1 MSIMEKNIYLID
13 SRSSKQQA
21 VIGNFVKTS
30 ILNDIVK
37 KTYNLWNNLKTV
49 CLNSY
54 AKKVSLNSGMKKIC
68 LNSEKEVSLNSEK
81 EVCLD
86 SEKEV
91 SLDSEKEVSLD
102 RMKEVCLNSGKE
114 ISLDR
119 MKEVCLN
126 SGKEI
131 SLDSCM
137 KEVCRPIEW
146 LCSYY
151 SDVLDRKLTMR
162 QTWLLINAQLAFG
175 AAFFPVEAP
184 WVVRIGC
191 LVWVVSALLKCKREI
206 K

>member
-1 MSIMEKNIYLID
+1 MEKNIYLID
-13 SRSSKQQA
+13 SRSTKQQA

-54 AKKVSLNSGMKKIC
+54 AKKVRLNSGMKKIC
-68 LNSEKEVSLNSEK
+68 LNSEKEVSLNS
-81 EVCLD
+81 C
-86 SEKEV
+86 
-91 SLDSEKEVSLD
+91 
-102 RMKEVCLNSGKE
+102 MKEVCLNSC
-114 ISLDR
+114 

-126 SGKEI
+126 SKKEVYLNSEKEI
-131 SLDSCM
+131 SLNSGM
-137 KEVCRPIEW
+137 KKICRPIEW

-151 SDVLDRKLTMR
+151 SDVLERKLTMR

>member
-1 MSIMEKNIYLID
+1 MEKNIYLID
-13 SRSSKQQA
+13 SRSTKQQA

-54 AKKVSLNSGMKKIC
+54 AKKVSINSDRKEVSLNSGMKKIC
-68 LNSEKEVSLNSEK
+68 LNSEKEVSLNNE
-81 EVCLD
+81 
-86 SEKEV
+86 
-91 SLDSEKEVSLD
+91 
-102 RMKEVCLNSGKE
+102 KE
-114 ISLDR
+114 ISL
-119 MKEVCLN
+119 N
-126 SGKEI
+126 SG
-131 SLDSCM
+131 M
-137 KEVCRPIEW
+137 KKICRPIEW

>member
-1 MSIMEKNIYLID
+1 MEKNIYLID
-13 SRSSKQQA
+13 SRSTKQQA

-37 KTYNLWNNLKTV
+37 KTYSLWNNLKTV

-54 AKKVSLNSGMKKIC
+54 AKEVRLNSGMKKIC
-68 LNSEKEVSLNSEK
+68 LNSEKEVSLNS
-81 EVCLD
+81 C
-86 SEKEV
+86 
-91 SLDSEKEVSLD
+91 
-102 RMKEVCLNSGKE
+102 MKEVCLNSKKEVYLNSEKE
-114 ISLDR
+114 ISL
-119 MKEVCLN
+119 N
-126 SGKEI
+126 SG
-131 SLDSCM
+131 M
-137 KEVCRPIEW
+137 KKICRPIEW

-151 SDVLDRKLTMR
+151 SDVLERKLTMR

>member
-13 SRSSKQQA
+13 SRSTKQQA
-21 VIGNFVKTS
+21 VIDNFVKTS

-37 KTYNLWNNLKTV
+37 KTYSLWNNLKTA
-49 CLNSY
+49 CLNNY
-54 AKKVSLNSGMKKIC
+54 ANKVSLNSGMKKIY
-68 LNSEKEVSLNSEK
+68 LNSEKEVSLNSGM
-81 EVCLD
+81 
-86 SEKEV
+86 KEV
-91 SLDSEKEVSLD
+91 SLNSC
-102 RMKEVCLNSGKE
+102 MKEVCLNSEKEVYLNNEKE
-114 ISLDR
+114 ISL
-119 MKEVCLN
+119 N
-126 SGKEI
+126 SG
-131 SLDSCM
+131 M
-137 KEVCRPIEW
+137 KKVCRPIEW

>member
-1 MSIMEKNIYLID
+1 MEKNIYLID
-13 SRSSKQQA
+13 SRSTKQQA

-54 AKKVSLNSGMKKIC
+54 AKKVSINSGIKKICLNSGMKKIC
-68 LNSEKEVSLNSEK
+68 LNSEKEVSLNS
-81 EVCLD
+81 C
-86 SEKEV
+86 
-91 SLDSEKEVSLD
+91 
-102 RMKEVCLNSGKE
+102 MKEVCLNSK
-114 ISLDR
+114 
-119 MKEVCLN
+119 KEVCLN
-126 SGKEI
+126 SKKEVYLNNEKEI
-131 SLDSCM
+131 SLNSGM
-137 KEVCRPIEW
+137 KKVCRPIEW

-151 SDVLDRKLTMR
+151 SDVLERKLTMR

>member
-13 SRSSKQQA
+13 SHSSKQQA

-37 KTYNLWNNLKTV
+37 KTYSLWNNLKTV
-49 CLNSY
+49 CLNSGT
-54 AKKVSLNSGMKKIC
+54 KVVSLNSDMK
-68 LNSEKEVSLNSEK
+68 V
-81 EVCLD
+81 V
-86 SEKEV
+86 
-91 SLDSEKEVSLD
+91 
-102 RMKEVCLNSGKE
+102 G
-114 ISLDR
+114 
-119 MKEVCLN
+119 
-126 SGKEI
+126 
-131 SLDSCM
+131 
-137 KEVCRPIEW
+137 RPIEW

-151 SDVLDRKLTMR
+151 SNVLERKLTMR

-191 LVWVVSALLKCKREI
+191 LAWVVSALLKCKREI

>member
-13 SRSSKQQA
+13 SRSTKQQA
-21 VIGNFVKTS
+21 VIDNFVKTS

-68 LNSEKEVSLNSEK
+68 LNSEKEVCLNS
-81 EVCLD
+81 C
-86 SEKEV
+86 
-91 SLDSEKEVSLD
+91 
-102 RMKEVCLNSGKE
+102 MKEVCLNSKKEVYLNSEKE
-114 ISLDR
+114 ISL
-119 MKEVCLN
+119 N
-126 SGKEI
+126 SG
-131 SLDSCM
+131 M
-137 KEVCRPIEW
+137 KKICRPIEW

>member
-1 MSIMEKNIYLID
+1 MEKNIYLID
-13 SRSSKQQA
+13 SRSTKQQA
-21 VIGNFVKTS
+21 VIDNFVKTS

-54 AKKVSLNSGMKKIC
+54 AKKVSLNSGIKKIC
-68 LNSEKEVSLNSEK
+68 LNSEKEVCLNS
-81 EVCLD
+81 C
-86 SEKEV
+86 
-91 SLDSEKEVSLD
+91 
-102 RMKEVCLNSGKE
+102 MKEVCLNSK
-114 ISLDR
+114 
-119 MKEVCLN
+119 KEVYLN
-126 SGKEI
+126 NEKEI

-137 KEVCRPIEW
+137 KKICRPIEW
-146 LCSYY
+146 LCCYY

>member
-13 SRSSKQQA
+13 SRSTKQQA

-37 KTYNLWNNLKTV
+37 KTYNLWNNLKTA

-54 AKKVSLNSGMKKIC
+54 AKKVSINSDRKEISLNSKMK
-68 LNSEKEVSLNSEK
+68 EGSLNSEK
-81 EVCLD
+81 EI
-86 SEKEV
+86 
-91 SLDSEKEVSLD
+91 
-102 RMKEVCLNSGKE
+102 CLNSY
-114 ISLDR
+114 
-119 MKEVCLN
+119 
-126 SGKEI
+126 
-131 SLDSCM
+131 M

-175 AAFFPVEAP
+175 AAFFPVESP

>member
-37 KTYNLWNNLKTV
+37 KTYSLWNNLKTV

-54 AKKVSLNSGMKKIC
+54 AKKVSINSGMKES
-68 LNSEKEVSLNSEK
+68 LNSYAKEVSLNSEK
-81 EVCLD
+81 EISLN
-86 SEKEV
+86 SEKEICLN
-91 SLDSEKEVSLD
+91 S
-102 RMKEVCLNSGKE
+102 MKEVCLNSG
-114 ISLDR
+114 
-119 MKEVCLN
+119 MK
-126 SGKEI
+126 K
-131 SLDSCM
+131 
-137 KEVCRPIEW
+137 VCRPIEW

-151 SDVLDRKLTMR
+151 SNVLERKLTMR

-191 LVWVVSALLKCKREI
+191 LVWVVSALLKCKRGL

>member
-54 AKKVSLNSGMKKIC
+54 AKKVCLNSGMKEIRLNSEKEISLNSGMKKI
-68 LNSEKEVSLNSEK
+68 
-81 EVCLD
+81 
-86 SEKEV
+86 
-91 SLDSEKEVSLD
+91 
-102 RMKEVCLNSGKE
+102 
-114 ISLDR
+114 
-119 MKEVCLN
+119 
-126 SGKEI
+126 
-131 SLDSCM
+131 
-137 KEVCRPIEW
+137 CRPIEW

-151 SDVLDRKLTMR
+151 SDVLERKLTMR

>member
-1 MSIMEKNIYLID
+1 MEKNIYLID
-13 SRSSKQQA
+13 SRSTKQQA

-54 AKKVSLNSGMKKIC
+54 AKKVSLNSGMKKNC
-68 LNSEKEVSLNSEK
+68 LNSEKEVSLNS
-81 EVCLD
+81 C
-86 SEKEV
+86 
-91 SLDSEKEVSLD
+91 
-102 RMKEVCLNSGKE
+102 MKEVCLNSK
-114 ISLDR
+114 
-119 MKEVCLN
+119 KEVCLN
-126 SGKEI
+126 NEKEI
-131 SLDSCM
+131 SLNSGM
-137 KEVCRPIEW
+137 KKICRPIEW

-151 SDVLDRKLTMR
+151 SDVLERKLTMR

>member
-13 SRSSKQQA
+13 SRSTEQQA
-21 VIGNFVKTS
+21 VIGNFVKTT

-37 KTYNLWNNLKTV
+37 KTYSLWNNLKTV

-54 AKKVSLNSGMKKIC
+54 AKKVSLNSCMKKIC
-68 LNSEKEVSLNSEK
+68 LNSEKEICLNSEK
-81 EVCLD
+81 EI
-86 SEKEV
+86 
-91 SLDSEKEVSLD
+91 
-102 RMKEVCLNSGKE
+102 CLNSEKE
-114 ISLDR
+114 ISL
-119 MKEVCLN
+119 N
-126 SGKEI
+126 
-131 SLDSCM
+131 SCM

-151 SDVLDRKLTMR
+151 SDVLERKLTMR

-191 LVWVVSALLKCKREI
+191 LVWVVSALLKCKRGL

>member
-13 SRSSKQQA
+13 SRSTKQQA

-54 AKKVSLNSGMKKIC
+54 ANKVRLNSCMKKIC
-68 LNSEKEVSLNSEK
+68 LNSEKEIS
-81 EVCLD
+81 LD

-91 SLDSEKEVSLD
+91 SLDSMKEISLNS
-102 RMKEVCLNSGKE
+102 MKEVCLNSG
-114 ISLDR
+114 
-119 MKEVCLN
+119 MKKVY
-126 SGKEI
+126 
-131 SLDSCM
+131 
-137 KEVCRPIEW
+137 RPIEW

-151 SDVLDRKLTMR
+151 SNVLDRKLTMR

>member
-1 MSIMEKNIYLID
+1 MEKNIYLID
-13 SRSSKQQA
+13 SRSTKQQA
-21 VIGNFVKTS
+21 VIDNFVKTS

-68 LNSEKEVSLNSEK
+68 LNSEKEVCLNS
-81 EVCLD
+81 C
-86 SEKEV
+86 
-91 SLDSEKEVSLD
+91 
-102 RMKEVCLNSGKE
+102 MKEVCLNSKKEVYLNSEKE
-114 ISLDR
+114 ISL
-119 MKEVCLN
+119 N
-126 SGKEI
+126 
-131 SLDSCM
+131 SCM
-137 KEVCRPIEW
+137 KKVCRPIEW

-151 SDVLDRKLTMR
+151 SDVLERKLTMR

-184 WVVRIGC
+184 WVVRIGS

>member
-1 MSIMEKNIYLID
+1 MEKNIYLID
-13 SRSSKQQA
+13 SHSSKQQA
-21 VIGNFVKTS
+21 VIGNFVKTT

-37 KTYNLWNNLKTV
+37 KTYSLWNNLKTV

-54 AKKVSLNSGMKKIC
+54 AKKVSINSDMKEISLNSEKEVC
-68 LNSEKEVSLNSEK
+68 LNSEKEVSLDSMKEISLYSMKEISLYSMKEISLNSMK
-81 EVCLD
+81 EI
-86 SEKEV
+86 
-91 SLDSEKEVSLD
+91 SLNS
-102 RMKEVCLNSGKE
+102 MKEVCLNSG
-114 ISLDR
+114 
-119 MKEVCLN
+119 MK
-126 SGKEI
+126 K
-131 SLDSCM
+131 
-137 KEVCRPIEW
+137 VCRPIEW

-191 LVWVVSALLKCKREI
+191 LVWVVSALLKCKRGLSE

>member
-1 MSIMEKNIYLID
+1 MEKNIYLID
-13 SRSSKQQA
+13 SRSTKQQA

-49 CLNSY
+49 CVNSY

-68 LNSEKEVSLNSEK
+68 LNSEKEVSLN
-81 EVCLD
+81 
-86 SEKEV
+86 
-91 SLDSEKEVSLD
+91 
-102 RMKEVCLNSGKE
+102 
-114 ISLDR
+114 
-119 MKEVCLN
+119 
-126 SGKEI
+126 
-131 SLDSCM
+131 SCM

>member
-13 SRSSKQQA
+13 SRSTKQQA

-54 AKKVSLNSGMKKIC
+54 AKKVSLNSGIKKIC
-68 LNSEKEVSLNSEK
+68 LNSEKEVSLN
-81 EVCLD
+81 
-86 SEKEV
+86 
-91 SLDSEKEVSLD
+91 
-102 RMKEVCLNSGKE
+102 
-114 ISLDR
+114 
-119 MKEVCLN
+119 
-126 SGKEI
+126 
-131 SLDSCM
+131 SCM

-151 SDVLDRKLTMR
+151 SNVLERKLTMR

>member
-13 SRSSKQQA
+13 SRSTEQQA

-37 KTYNLWNNLKTV
+37 KTYSLWNNLKTV

-54 AKKVSLNSGMKKIC
+54 AKKVRLNSSMKEVYLNSEKEVCLNSEKEISLNSMKEVC
-68 LNSEKEVSLNSEK
+68 LNSEKEVSLN
-81 EVCLD
+81 
-86 SEKEV
+86 
-91 SLDSEKEVSLD
+91 
-102 RMKEVCLNSGKE
+102 
-114 ISLDR
+114 
-119 MKEVCLN
+119 
-126 SGKEI
+126 
-131 SLDSCM
+131 SCM

-151 SDVLDRKLTMR
+151 SDVLERKLTMR

-191 LVWVVSALLKCKREI
+191 LAWVVSALLKCKREI

>member
-1 MSIMEKNIYLID
+1 MEKNIYLID
-13 SRSSKQQA
+13 SRSTKQQA

-37 KTYNLWNNLKTV
+37 KTYSLWNNLKTV

-54 AKKVSLNSGMKKIC
+54 AKKVRLNSGMKKIS
-68 LNSEKEVSLNSEK
+68 LNSYAKKESLNSYAKEVSLNSEK
-81 EVCLD
+81 EISLN
-86 SEKEV
+86 SYAKEV
-91 SLDSEKEVSLD
+91 SLNSYAKKVSL
-102 RMKEVCLNSGKE
+102 N
-114 ISLDR
+114 
-119 MKEVCLN
+119 
-126 SGKEI
+126 
-131 SLDSCM
+131 SCM
-137 KEVCRPIEW
+137 KKVCRPIEW

-191 LVWVVSALLKCKREI
+191 LVWVVSALLKCKRGL

>member
-37 KTYNLWNNLKTV
+37 KTYNLWNNLKTA

-54 AKKVSLNSGMKKIC
+54 ANNVSLNSGMKKIC
-68 LNSEKEVSLNSEK
+68 LNSEKEVCLNSCK
-81 EVCLD
+81 
-86 SEKEV
+86 
-91 SLDSEKEVSLD
+91 
-102 RMKEVCLNSGKE
+102 KEVCLNSEKE
-114 ISLDR
+114 ISL
-119 MKEVCLN
+119 N
-126 SGKEI
+126 SG
-131 SLDSCM
+131 M
-137 KEVCRPIEW
+137 KKVCRPIEW

>member
-1 MSIMEKNIYLID
+1 MEKNIYLID
-13 SRSSKQQA
+13 SRSTKQQA

-49 CLNSY
+49 CVNSY

-68 LNSEKEVSLNSEK
+68 LNSEKEVCLNS
-81 EVCLD
+81 C
-86 SEKEV
+86 
-91 SLDSEKEVSLD
+91 
-102 RMKEVCLNSGKE
+102 MKEVCLNSK
-114 ISLDR
+114 
-119 MKEVCLN
+119 KEVCLN
-126 SGKEI
+126 SKKEVYLNNEKEI
-131 SLDSCM
+131 SLNSGM
-137 KEVCRPIEW
+137 KKICRPIEW

-151 SDVLDRKLTMR
+151 SDVLERKLTMR

>member
-37 KTYNLWNNLKTV
+37 KTYSLWNNLKTA
-49 CLNSY
+49 CFNSY
-54 AKKVSLNSGMKKIC
+54 AKDLRLNSGMKEIS
-68 LNSEKEVSLNSEK
+68 LNSEMKEASLNSEK
-81 EVCLD
+81 EICLD

-91 SLDSEKEVSLD
+91 Y
-102 RMKEVCLNSGKE
+102 LN
-114 ISLDR
+114 
-119 MKEVCLN
+119 
-126 SGKEI
+126 
-131 SLDSCM
+131 SCM

-162 QTWLLINAQLAFG
+162 QTWLLVNAQLAFG

-184 WVVRIGC
+184 WGVRIGC
-191 LVWVVSALLKCKREI
+191 LVWVVSALQKCKRGL

>member
-13 SRSSKQQA
+13 SRSTKQQA

-49 CLNSY
+49 CLNNY
-54 AKKVSLNSGMKKIC
+54 ANKVSLNSVMKKNC
-68 LNSEKEVSLNSEK
+68 LNSEKEVSLNNE
-81 EVCLD
+81 
-86 SEKEV
+86 
-91 SLDSEKEVSLD
+91 
-102 RMKEVCLNSGKE
+102 KE
-114 ISLDR
+114 ISL
-119 MKEVCLN
+119 N
-126 SGKEI
+126 SG
-131 SLDSCM
+131 M
-137 KEVCRPIEW
+137 KKVCRPIEW

-151 SDVLDRKLTMR
+151 SNVLERKLTMR

>member
-37 KTYNLWNNLKTV
+37 KTYSLWNNLKTV
-49 CLNSY
+49 CFNSY
-54 AKKVSLNSGMKKIC
+54 AKEVRLNSGMKKI
-68 LNSEKEVSLNSEK
+68 SLNSEK
-81 EVCLD
+81 EVCLN
-86 SEKEV
+86 SEKEICLN
-91 SLDSEKEVSLD
+91 SEKKICLDSEKEICLD
-102 RMKEVCLNSGKE
+102 SEKEICLNSYA
-114 ISLDR
+114 
-119 MKEVCLN
+119 
-126 SGKEI
+126 
-131 SLDSCM
+131 

-151 SDVLDRKLTMR
+151 SNVLDRKLTMR

-191 LVWVVSALLKCKREI
+191 LVWVVSALQKCKREL

>member
-1 MSIMEKNIYLID
+1 MEKNIYLID
-13 SRSSKQQA
+13 SRSTKQQA

-49 CLNSY
+49 CFNSY
-54 AKKVSLNSGMKKIC
+54 AKKVRLNSGMKEISLNSEKEVC
-68 LNSEKEVSLNSEK
+68 LNSEKEVSLDSMKEISLYSMKEISLYSMKEISLNSMK
-81 EVCLD
+81 EI
-86 SEKEV
+86 
-91 SLDSEKEVSLD
+91 SLNS
-102 RMKEVCLNSGKE
+102 MKEVCLNSG
-114 ISLDR
+114 
-119 MKEVCLN
+119 MK
-126 SGKEI
+126 K
-131 SLDSCM
+131 
-137 KEVCRPIEW
+137 VCRPIEW

-191 LVWVVSALLKCKREI
+191 LAWVVSALLKCKREI

>member
-1 MSIMEKNIYLID
+1 MEKNIYLID
-13 SRSSKQQA
+13 SRSTKQQA

-37 KTYNLWNNLKTV
+37 KTYSLWNNLKTA
-49 CLNSY
+49 CFNSY
-54 AKKVSLNSGMKKIC
+54 AKDLRLNSGMKEIC
-68 LNSEKEVSLNSEK
+68 LNSEMKEASLNSEK
-81 EVCLD
+81 EICLDSEKKICLD
-86 SEKEV
+86 SEKEICLN
-91 SLDSEKEVSLD
+91 S
-102 RMKEVCLNSGKE
+102 MKEVCLN
-114 ISLDR
+114 
-119 MKEVCLN
+119 
-126 SGKEI
+126 
-131 SLDSCM
+131 SCM

-151 SDVLDRKLTMR
+151 SDVLERKLTMR

-191 LVWVVSALLKCKREI
+191 LVWVVSALLKCKRGL

>member
-1 MSIMEKNIYLID
+1 MEKNIYLID

-30 ILNDIVK
+30 IFNDIVK
-37 KTYNLWNNLKTV
+37 KTYSLWNNLKTA
-49 CLNSY
+49 CFNSY
-54 AKKVSLNSGMKKIC
+54 AKDLRLNSGMKEI
-68 LNSEKEVSLNSEK
+68 SLNS
-81 EVCLD
+81 
-86 SEKEV
+86 
-91 SLDSEKEVSLD
+91 
-102 RMKEVCLNSGKE
+102 MKEVCLNSG
-114 ISLDR
+114 
-119 MKEVCLN
+119 MK
-126 SGKEI
+126 K
-131 SLDSCM
+131 
-137 KEVCRPIEW
+137 VCRPIEW

-191 LVWVVSALLKCKREI
+191 LVWVVSALLKCKRGLSE

>member
-13 SRSSKQQA
+13 SRSTKQQA

-37 KTYNLWNNLKTV
+37 KTYSLWNNLKTV

-54 AKKVSLNSGMKKIC
+54 AKEVRLNSGMKKIC
-68 LNSEKEVSLNSEK
+68 LNSEKEVSLNS
-81 EVCLD
+81 C
-86 SEKEV
+86 
-91 SLDSEKEVSLD
+91 
-102 RMKEVCLNSGKE
+102 MKEVCLNSE
-114 ISLDR
+114 
-119 MKEVCLN
+119 KEVCLN
-126 SGKEI
+126 NEKGI
-131 SLDSCM
+131 SLNSGM
-137 KEVCRPIEW
+137 KKVCRPIEW

-151 SDVLDRKLTMR
+151 SDVLERKLTMR

>member
-1 MSIMEKNIYLID
+1 MEKNIYLID

-49 CLNSY
+49 CLNNY
-54 AKKVSLNSGMKKIC
+54 ANKVSLNSVMKKNC
-68 LNSEKEVSLNSEK
+68 LNSEKEVSLNNE
-81 EVCLD
+81 
-86 SEKEV
+86 
-91 SLDSEKEVSLD
+91 
-102 RMKEVCLNSGKE
+102 KE
-114 ISLDR
+114 ISL
-119 MKEVCLN
+119 N
-126 SGKEI
+126 SG
-131 SLDSCM
+131 M
-137 KEVCRPIEW
+137 KKICRPIEW

>member
-37 KTYNLWNNLKTV
+37 KTYSLWNNLKTA
-49 CLNSY
+49 CFNSY
-54 AKKVSLNSGMKKIC
+54 AKDLRLNSGMKEASLNSEKEIC
-68 LNSEKEVSLNSEK
+68 LNSEKEICLNSEK
-81 EVCLD
+81 KIC
-86 SEKEV
+86 
-91 SLDSEKEVSLD
+91 
-102 RMKEVCLNSGKE
+102 
-114 ISLDR
+114 
-119 MKEVCLN
+119 
-126 SGKEI
+126 
-131 SLDSCM
+131 LDSCM

-151 SDVLDRKLTMR
+151 SNVLDRKLTMR
-162 QTWLLINAQLAFG
+162 QTWLLVNAQLAFG

-184 WVVRIGC
+184 WGVRIGC
-191 LVWVVSALLKCKREI
+191 LVWVVSALLKCKRGL

>member
-1 MSIMEKNIYLID
+1 MEKNIYLID
-13 SRSSKQQA
+13 SRSTKQQA

-49 CLNSY
+49 CLNNY
-54 AKKVSLNSGMKKIC
+54 ANKVSLNSGMKKIC
-68 LNSEKEVSLNSEK
+68 LNSEKEVSLNS
-81 EVCLD
+81 C
-86 SEKEV
+86 
-91 SLDSEKEVSLD
+91 
-102 RMKEVCLNSGKE
+102 MKEVCLNSKKEVYLNSEKE
-114 ISLDR
+114 ISL
-119 MKEVCLN
+119 N
-126 SGKEI
+126 N
-131 SLDSCM
+131 CM
-137 KEVCRPIEW
+137 KKVCRPIEW

-151 SDVLDRKLTMR
+151 SDVLERKLTMR

>member
-1 MSIMEKNIYLID
+1 MEKNIYLID
-13 SRSSKQQA
+13 SRSTKQQA

-37 KTYNLWNNLKTV
+37 KTYSLWNNLKTA
-49 CLNSY
+49 CLNNY
-54 AKKVSLNSGMKKIC
+54 ANKVSLNSGMKKIC
-68 LNSEKEVSLNSEK
+68 LNSEKEVSLNS
-81 EVCLD
+81 C
-86 SEKEV
+86 
-91 SLDSEKEVSLD
+91 
-102 RMKEVCLNSGKE
+102 MKEVCLNSKKEVYLNSEKE
-114 ISLDR
+114 ISL
-119 MKEVCLN
+119 N
-126 SGKEI
+126 SG
-131 SLDSCM
+131 M
-137 KEVCRPIEW
+137 KKVCRPIEW

>member
-1 MSIMEKNIYLID
+1 MEKNIYLID
-13 SRSSKQQA
+13 SRSTKQQA

-68 LNSEKEVSLNSEK
+68 LNSEKEVCLNS
-81 EVCLD
+81 C
-86 SEKEV
+86 
-91 SLDSEKEVSLD
+91 
-102 RMKEVCLNSGKE
+102 MKEVCLNSKKEVYLNSKKEVYLNSEKE
-114 ISLDR
+114 ISL
-119 MKEVCLN
+119 N
-126 SGKEI
+126 
-131 SLDSCM
+131 SCM
-137 KEVCRPIEW
+137 KKICRPIEW

-151 SDVLDRKLTMR
+151 SNVLDRKLTMR

>member
-1 MSIMEKNIYLID
+1 MEKNIYLIN
-13 SRSSKQQA
+13 SRSTKQQA
-21 VIGNFVKTS
+21 VIDNFVKTS

-49 CLNSY
+49 CLNNY
-54 AKKVSLNSGMKKIC
+54 ANKVSLNIGMKKIC
-68 LNSEKEVSLNSEK
+68 LNS
-81 EVCLD
+81 C
-86 SEKEV
+86 
-91 SLDSEKEVSLD
+91 
-102 RMKEVCLNSGKE
+102 MKEVCLNSKKEVYLNSEKE
-114 ISLDR
+114 ISL
-119 MKEVCLN
+119 N
-126 SGKEI
+126 N
-131 SLDSCM
+131 CM
-137 KEVCRPIEW
+137 KKVCRPIEW